1 MNILGLL
8 LYVLFFFCLIKTI
21 YNWIRSFVLRANFK
35 RKLSKLSFQLNI
47 KIKIVGGFWKSFFQ
61 YTSKPDV
68 ILKASTHTYVIRFVS
83 CRARKRFYHFVTPEY
98 YAKYMKLHFA
108 TLVPSRRQVSI
119 DELGFRFGETAGYI
133 PDFDEEY
140 TKDYGNVKKILLFNP
155 SPIVITCNCDGKK
168 QIVGN
173 GSHFYDYTIYTAKG
187 FLDLLVETK

>member
-8 LYVLFFFCLIKTI
+8 LYVLFLFCLIKTI
-21 YNWIRSFVLRANFK
+21 YNWIRAFVLRSNFK
-35 RKLSKLSFQLNI
+35 RKLTKLSSQRNYRI
-47 KIKIVGGFWKSFFQ
+47 EIVGGFWKSLFQ

-68 ILKASTHTYVIRFVS
+68 ILKASTYTYVIRFVS

-108 TLVPSRRQVSI
+108 MLVPSRRQVSI
-119 DELGFRFGETAGYI
+119 DELGFRLLESSGYI

-140 TKDYGNVKKILLFNP
+140 TKEYRNVKKILLFNP

-168 QIVGN
+168 EIVGN
-173 GSHFYDYTIYTAKG
+173 GSQFCDYTVYTAKG